1 MLFAVDYNDNRVHID
16 ETHSNQEYYCPYC
29 GAPLTTKKGEI
40 RQHHFAHKQNH
51 LCSDTWERS
60 HSYDISPWHNDWQS
74 LFPKE
79 NQEVKLSLGDT
90 KHRADVMIDRTVIE
104 FQHSIMSVKAFDD
117 RNNFYFNLGNKVI
130 WLFDLSDLLEDQLFY
145 KETGDGLEFHWR
157 NPKKAFNNYDSCL

>member
-104 FQHSIMSVKAFDD
+104 FQHSIMPV
-117 RNNFYFNLGNKVI
+117 
-130 WLFDLSDLLEDQLFY
+130 
-145 KETGDGLEFHWR
+145 
-157 NPKKAFNNYDSCL
+157 

>member
-16 ETHSNQEYYCPYC
+16 DTYSNQEYYCPYC

-60 HSYDISPWHNDWQS
+60 HSYDISPWHNEWQS

-79 NQEVKLSLGDT
+79 NQEIKKNFSKVKGSAQATPNAINKKHLFLSS
-90 KHRADVMIDRTVIE
+90 
-104 FQHSIMSVKAFDD
+104 F
-117 RNNFYFNLGNKVI
+117 
-130 WLFDLSDLLEDQLFY
+130 LSNIKTSL
-145 KETGDGLEFHWR
+145 
-157 NPKKAFNNYDSCL
+157 